1 MSASR
6 GQSHIQLYTQ
16 SDQLPARLPAANDP
30 ISHIWTE
37 FTEQLRS
44 FIARRVRDEQEV
56 EDILQDVFLKI
67 HANLPQLRN
76 QDRLQAWV
84 YQITRNAITDHY
96 RRQEK
101 TPETTGEDFEDLAE
115 EVTPSEVQTEVA
127 GWLQPMMTELPEKYR
142 QALLLTDIQGLTQ
155 QQLAD
160 QLDLSLSG
168 AKSRV
173 QRAREKLKD
182 VLLGCCHLE
191 FDRLGRVREYQFKE
205 PSCRFCGEEA
215 KFKDLPPFDRTSVHK
230 DENP

>member
-16 SDQLPARLPAANDP
+16 PDPLPVHLPSPGDP
-30 ISHIWTE
+30 ISHIWAE
-37 FTEQLRS
+37 FTGQLRG
-44 FIARRVRDEQEV
+44 FIARQVRDEQEV

-67 HANLPQLRN
+67 HAKLPQLRN
-76 QDRLQAWV
+76 QDRLNAWV
-84 YQITRNAITDHY
+84 YQITRNAIADYY
-96 RRQEK
+96 RSQGK
-101 TPETTGEDFEDLAE
+101 TPEPTDEDFEDLAE
-115 EVTPSEVQTEVA
+115 EVNPSEVQAEVA
-127 GWLQPMMTELPEKYR
+127 SWLQPMMTELPEKYR

-191 FDRLGRVREYQFKE
+191 FDRLGRVRDYQFKE
-205 PSCRFCGEEA
+205 PGCRFCGEEA
-215 KFKDLPPFDRTSVHK
+215 SS
-230 DENP
+230 